1 MKKKDTNQFSAI
13 IAANQQGAA
22 KETAVPASAK
32 KDYTSKRGNPDYSAV
47 TVYIPTE
54 IYTRAQ
60 YEMARRGR
68 KREMSELFTELLK
81 EWLGHQTELST
92 VRNAEHPNI

>member
-1 MKKKDTNQFSAI
+1 MKKKATNQFSAI
-13 IAANQQGAA
+13 IAANQQGAV
-22 KETAVPASAK
+22 KETPAPAPDK
-32 KDYTSKRGNPDYSAV
+32 KDHTSKRGNPDYSAV

-54 IYTRAQ
+54 TYTRAQ

-81 EWLGHQTELST
+81 EWLGRQTEFSA
-92 VRNAEHPNI
+92 VRIAEHPNV

>member
-1 MKKKDTNQFSAI
+1 M
-13 IAANQQGAA
+13 
-22 KETAVPASAK
+22 
-32 KDYTSKRGNPDYSAV
+32 

-54 IYTRAQ
+54 TYTRAQ

-81 EWLGHQTELST
+81 EWLERQK
-92 VRNAEHPNI
+92 